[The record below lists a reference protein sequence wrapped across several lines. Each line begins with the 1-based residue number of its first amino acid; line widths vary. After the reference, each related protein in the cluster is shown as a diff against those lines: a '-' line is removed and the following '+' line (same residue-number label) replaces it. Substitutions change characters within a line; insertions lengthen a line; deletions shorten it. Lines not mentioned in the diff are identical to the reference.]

1 MLAKELLSRVDIIKI
16 IGNPDLFVS
25 KVVFDSREA
34 VADSMF
40 IAISG
45 NKLDGNQYI
54 NDAILNGSSVIVTE
68 DIKVEIEPDITY
80 VYVKNSRKTLS
91 TIASNFYGN
100 PSKKINLV
108 GVTGTN
114 GKTTIVNLL
123 YQFFVLNDI
132 KVGMLSTISNI
143 IDNKIIAATHTTADP
158 LQINFLI
165 NQMVEQGCKYCFMEV
180 SSHAIDQYR
189 IHDLDFNAG
198 IFTNITRDHLDYHK
212 TFSNYINVKKS
223 FFDCLKKNAISI
235 VNKDDKNGLKM
246 IESSES
252 KKITYSIKSSAN
264 YSFNILEYHFS
275 GTLVKNCSTEFWIN
289 LVGEFNVYNILAVFS
304 LAQEYGFKKETILK
318 NLTLL
323 KSAEG
328 RFQLVRS
335 KDSVTGIIDYA
346 HTDDALK
353 NLLKTINKI
362 RNLDEELI
370 VVFGC
375 GGERDKSKRLLM
387 TAVACDLSNQ
397 VILTSDNPRGE
408 SLDSIISDMTD
419 GLDPLQKEK
428 ILIISDRK
436 EAINTA
442 ARLAKSKDIIVLAG
456 KGHETYQEING
467 NQIPFND
474 KNELKKALKII

>member
-1 MLAKELLSRVDIIKI
+1 
-16 IGNPDLFVS
+16 
-25 KVVFDSREA
+25 
-34 VADSMF
+34 
-40 IAISG
+40 
-45 NKLDGNQYI
+45 
-54 NDAILNGSSVIVTE
+54 
-68 DIKVEIEPDITY
+68 
-80 VYVKNSRKTLS
+80 
-91 TIASNFYGN
+91 
-100 PSKKINLV
+100 
-108 GVTGTN
+108 
-114 GKTTIVNLL
+114 
-123 YQFFVLNDI
+123 
-132 KVGMLSTISNI
+132 
-143 IDNKIIAATHTTADP
+143 
-158 LQINFLI
+158 
-165 NQMVEQGCKYCFMEV
+165 
-180 SSHAIDQYR
+180 
-189 IHDLDFNAG
+189 
-198 IFTNITRDHLDYHK
+198 
-212 TFSNYINVKKS
+212 
-223 FFDCLKKNAISI
+223 
-235 VNKDDKNGLKM
+235 M

-387 TAVACDLSNQ
+387 TADACDLSNQ
-397 VILTSDNPRGE
+397 VILTIDNPGGE
-408 SLDSIISDMTD
+408 SLDSIISGMTD

>member
-1 MLAKELLSRVDIIKI
+1 MLAKELFSRVDIIKI

-91 TIASNFYGN
+91 TIASNFYRN

-408 SLDSIISDMTD
+408 SLD
-419 GLDPLQKEK
+419 
-428 ILIISDRK
+428 
-436 EAINTA
+436 
-442 ARLAKSKDIIVLAG
+442 
-456 KGHETYQEING
+456 
-467 NQIPFND
+467 
-474 KNELKKALKII
+474 

>member
-1 MLAKELLSRVDIIKI
+1 MLVKELLNRVDIIKI
-16 IGNPDLFVS
+16 IGNQDLFIS

-34 VADSMF
+34 ISDSMF

-54 NDAILNGSSVIVTE
+54 NDAIMNGSSVIVTE
-68 DIKVEIEPDITY
+68 DIKLDIEPDITY
-80 VYVKNSRKTLS
+80 IYVKNSRKTLS
-91 TIASNFYGN
+91 TIASNFFRN

-132 KVGMLSTISNI
+132 KVGMLSTINNI

-223 FFDCLKKNAISI
+223 FFDRLKKNAVSI

-246 IESSES
+246 IESTES

-264 YSFNILEYHFS
+264 HSFNILENHF
-275 GTLVKNCSTEFWIN
+275 
-289 LVGEFNVYNILAVFS
+289 LA
-304 LAQEYGFKKETILK
+304 
-318 NLTLL
+318 
-323 KSAEG
+323 
-328 RFQLVRS
+328 
-335 KDSVTGIIDYA
+335 
-346 HTDDALK
+346 H
-353 NLLKTINKI
+353 
-362 RNLDEELI
+362 
-370 VVFGC
+370 
-375 GGERDKSKRLLM
+375 
-387 TAVACDLSNQ
+387 
-397 VILTSDNPRGE
+397 
-408 SLDSIISDMTD
+408 
-419 GLDPLQKEK
+419 
-428 ILIISDRK
+428 
-436 EAINTA
+436 
-442 ARLAKSKDIIVLAG
+442 
-456 KGHETYQEING
+456 
-467 NQIPFND
+467 
-474 KNELKKALKII
+474 

>member
-165 NQMVEQGCKYCFMEV
+165 NQMVEQGCRYCFMEV

-252 KKITYSIKSSAN
+252 KK
-264 YSFNILEYHFS
+264 
-275 GTLVKNCSTEFWIN
+275 
-289 LVGEFNVYNILAVFS
+289 S
-304 LAQEYGFKKETILK
+304 LIQ
-318 NLTLL
+318 
-323 KSAEG
+323 
-328 RFQLVRS
+328 
-335 KDSVTGIIDYA
+335 
-346 HTDDALK
+346 
-353 NLLKTINKI
+353 
-362 RNLDEELI
+362 
-370 VVFGC
+370 
-375 GGERDKSKRLLM
+375 
-387 TAVACDLSNQ
+387 
-397 VILTSDNPRGE
+397 
-408 SLDSIISDMTD
+408 
-419 GLDPLQKEK
+419 
-428 ILIISDRK
+428 
-436 EAINTA
+436 
-442 ARLAKSKDIIVLAG
+442 
-456 KGHETYQEING
+456 
-467 NQIPFND
+467 
-474 KNELKKALKII
+474 